1 VAHFALIAPPL
12 TGHYKPMATLA
23 AELVSRGHKATFVH
37 QADAEPVARR
47 WGGDFHAL
55 DARGDTIESWTR
67 PMAKIRGL
75 AGLGGTITDMAR
87 QTDLICR
94 QAPAALREIGADAV
108 LADQLEAGGGLVAE
122 HLGLPWISV
131 ASALP
136 INREPGIPP
145 PYVGWAYDSSD
156 RGRWWNEGA
165 YRISDLLMRR
175 VGDVVEHHSRAFGL
189 KPRWRIEDCFSPRL
203 QVAQAVAGIDF
214 PRQELPSSFHYLGPF
229 RSEAEEPFDLPAGL
243 KKAPLVYCSLGT
255 LQGSRFALFR
265 NIAAA
270 CADLGLNLILT
281 HGGKLGP
288 DEAAAL
294 PGAPMVY
301 DFVPQEAVLAHADLV
316 VSHAGFNTVM
326 DALAV
331 GLPMVAVPIAFE
343 QPAIAA
349 RLTRSGVAE
358 VVTRRGASRKAL
370 GEAIEKVLGE
380 PSYRARAQE
389 IQREIAVAGGVR
401 RAADL
406 VEASLS
412 SP

>member
-1 VAHFALIAPPL
+1 LAHFALIAPPL
-12 TGHYKPMATLA
+12 TGHYKPLATLA
-23 AELVSRGHKATFVH
+23 AELVSRGHRATFVH

-55 DARGDTIESWTR
+55 EAQGKTIESWTR

-75 AGLGGTITDMAR
+75 AGLGGTIADMAR

-94 QAPAALREIGADAV
+94 QAPSALREIGADAV
-108 LADQLEAGGGLVAE
+108 LADQLEAGGGIVAE

-136 INREPGIPP
+136 INREPGVPP
-145 PYVGWAYDSSD
+145 PYVGWAYDPSD

-175 VGDVVEHHSRAFGL
+175 VGDVVEHHSRAFRL
-189 KPRWRIEDCFSPRL
+189 KPRRRIEDCFSPRL
-203 QVAQAVAGIDF
+203 QAAQAVAGIDL
-214 PRQELPSSFHYLGPF
+214 PRQELPPSFHYLGPF
-229 RSEAEEPFDLPAGL
+229 RSTAEEPFELPSGL
-243 KKAPLVYCSLGT
+243 NKAPLVYCSLGT
-255 LQGSRFALFR
+255 LQGSRFGLFR

-270 CADLGLNLILT
+270 CADLGLNLIIT
-281 HGGKLGP
+281 HGGLLSAA
-288 DEAAAL
+288 EAAAL
-294 PGAPMVY
+294 PRAPMVH

-316 VSHAGFNTVM
+316 VSHAGFNTVL
-326 DALAV
+326 DALAA

-358 VVTRRGASRKAL
+358 VVTRRGASRGAL
-370 GEAIEKVLGE
+370 RAAIDKVLRE
-380 PSYRARAQE
+380 PSYRARAKE
-389 IQREIAVAGGVR
+389 IQQEIAVAGGVR

-412 SP
+412 RP